1 MHHLRQ
7 IYIFHTLIDTMKNL
21 LNYQQL
27 SPFDG
32 VRVSCGERLR
42 RCIIIVIGENLLFDL
57 TRVFSRSLAPA
68 SWWSAALILC
78 NCNYHFHKQCM
89 VVVIAAVLNA
99 RAFNVSQI
107 HYNWR
112 RMNTNRL
119 RHNHRCSSFHSFAV
133 FTYCSVGAFRIRAH
147 ARISTGC
154 VIILWVFSLFRFGV
168 GFHSRWVYF
177 IRRLHFLYIK
187 LSHNLYAIHSY

>member
-1 MHHLRQ
+1 MKIQIKRNRMSGKKISDNWALNADYYVMQFAIAKINMLLFGCINLRQ

-107 HYNWR
+107 R
-112 RMNTNRL
+112 
-119 RHNHRCSSFHSFAV
+119 
-133 FTYCSVGAFRIRAH
+133 
-147 ARISTGC
+147 
-154 VIILWVFSLFRFGV
+154 
-168 GFHSRWVYF
+168 
-177 IRRLHFLYIK
+177 
-187 LSHNLYAIHSY
+187 